1 MPDFTGPLNHA
12 NETEGVLL
20 YLSANQVSGLGVF
33 NTVAERDSLHIN
45 LRVSPYVAYMCND
58 TKLYV
63 YDGPRQNAPGL
74 PLSKQLVDD
83 EDWVDASNWVEIG
96 DGAGSGASLLYGAGA
111 PTAQTGSDGDFYI
124 DTTNNYLYGPK
135 SGGSWPAGVSIV
147 GPEGPEGPQGPQG
160 PQGPAGADGAQ
171 GPQGPAGAD
180 GAEGPQ
186 GPAGADGAQG
196 PEGPQGP
203 QGPQGPAGAD
213 GAEGPQ
219 GPAGTDGAQGP
230 QGPEGPA
237 GADGAEGPQ
246 GPEGPAG
253 AQGPQGPQGE
263 PGDDGVGVSGTT
275 DNGNGTFTI
284 TYTDGTSFTTSDLT
298 GPQGPEGPEGPEGPT
313 GPLGSLSDV
322 STAGGQTNDVLA
334 QNSSGDF
341 DLKNPFDLFME
352 AAGTIADL
360 PTSGALLGDLNGDG
374 IVGTADLL
382 ILLSYYGNTIFE
394 TTQGLQHIVFTNLNA
409 PPTSITTSNLTT
421 NNYKNQTTITNLSKL
436 QIGAQTS
443 DYSTSPMDWL
453 VNQLNDYVQY
463 YTNNSSTFSSNYS
476 WFTGDTKI
484 SIGDPS
490 DLNVTMAAQVV
501 TNFALY
507 SYVETIYPTASNT
520 QTSLGLIGTY
530 VVDQFNQ
537 QVNINQDASPHLF
550 IEGAFNDFNGESPV
564 AVRVHFYIGVPDE
577 PQYDTFTCNISNLK
591 LKITQ

>member
-1 MPDFTGPLNHA
+1 
-12 NETEGVLL
+12 
-20 YLSANQVSGLGVF
+20 
-33 NTVAERDSLHIN
+33 
-45 LRVSPYVAYMCND
+45 
-58 TKLYV
+58 
-63 YDGPRQNAPGL
+63 
-74 PLSKQLVDD
+74 
-83 EDWVDASNWVEIG
+83 
-96 DGAGSGASLLYGAGA
+96 
-111 PTAQTGSDGDFYI
+111 
-124 DTTNNYLYGPK
+124 
-135 SGGSWPAGVSIV
+135 
-147 GPEGPEGPQGPQG
+147 
-160 PQGPAGADGAQ
+160 
-171 GPQGPAGAD
+171 
-180 GAEGPQ
+180 
-186 GPAGADGAQG
+186 
-196 PEGPQGP
+196 
-203 QGPQGPAGAD
+203 
-213 GAEGPQ
+213 
-219 GPAGTDGAQGP
+219 
-230 QGPEGPA
+230 
-237 GADGAEGPQ
+237 
-246 GPEGPAG
+246 
-253 AQGPQGPQGE
+253 
-263 PGDDGVGVSGTT
+263 
-275 DNGNGTFTI
+275 
-284 TYTDGTSFTTSDLT
+284 
-298 GPQGPEGPEGPEGPT
+298 
-313 GPLGSLSDV
+313 
-322 STAGGQTNDVLA
+322 VLA

-530 VVDQFNQ
+530 VVEEFNQ